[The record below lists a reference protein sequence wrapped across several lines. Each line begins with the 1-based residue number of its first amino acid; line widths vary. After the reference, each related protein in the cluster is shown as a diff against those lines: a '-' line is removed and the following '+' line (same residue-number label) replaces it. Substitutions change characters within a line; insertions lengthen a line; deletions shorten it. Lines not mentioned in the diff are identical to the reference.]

1 MLIGVLGL
9 QKVILILVE
18 PGRFAVY
25 PRHLR
30 EVVLEICG
38 HVACVRAR
46 LESSVFLF
54 SGSLTDCGLLVAF
67 LTSLKISQMMHCF
80 LFILIFAGSPF
91 AGKLQPLSPVILT

>member
-1 MLIGVLGL
+1 MPPNPNEVGTECSCRSG
-9 QKVILILVE
+9 
-18 PGRFAVY
+18 AVKA
-25 PRHLR
+25 
-30 EVVLEICG
+30 ETTCG

-67 LTSLKISQMMHCF
+67 LTSLKISQMMHWF